1 MEWNNIAK
9 NENVYSY
16 SISNIVGYRTSFNSL
31 IKTRQI
37 LLRQGKTNLV
47 VNSYVVDVNQ
57 T

>member
-57 T
+57 I